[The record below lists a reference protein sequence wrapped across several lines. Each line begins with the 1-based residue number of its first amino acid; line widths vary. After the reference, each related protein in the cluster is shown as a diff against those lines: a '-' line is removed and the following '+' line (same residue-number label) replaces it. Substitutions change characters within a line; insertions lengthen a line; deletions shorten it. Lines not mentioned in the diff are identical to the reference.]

1 MKRYFYRSVT
11 RTSLRRTR
19 RGPTGE
25 KKTITVARV
34 RPRSRSRTTR
44 GRTVRKKITFDVRR
58 KKKKQQKFH
67 SVPHTSRYIRARF
80 LFFGLEPP
88 SPPPPPPYTAQAV
101 TGQAGS
107 RPNRFRRHR
116 RSRRAATVRRPE
128 PDVPMIFNQK
138 SLRLFRY
145 CFAQHGVVSSLYLR
159 ARIDVLTRRGLWI
172 FNDAAP

>member
-58 KKKKQQKFH
+58 KKKTTKIPFRSAH
-67 SVPHTSRYIRARF
+67 VAIYPRPIPLLRSRTTVA
-80 LFFGLEPP
+80 
-88 SPPPPPPYTAQAV
+88 PPPPPYTAQAV